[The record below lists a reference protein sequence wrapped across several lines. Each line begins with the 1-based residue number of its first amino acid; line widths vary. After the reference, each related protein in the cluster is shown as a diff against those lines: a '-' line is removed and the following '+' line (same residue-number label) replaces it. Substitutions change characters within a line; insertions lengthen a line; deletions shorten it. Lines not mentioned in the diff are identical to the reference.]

1 MALFA
6 DFTRVLHFRLRLRDR
21 LPREL
26 VRVGHLLHRL
36 VSLQLSDLLLS
47 QRLLDLLLTPPREEL
62 HPDPRPRRRALQ
74 DPIRERVPPRGHES
88 VTEELFLLHDF
99 G

>member
-1 MALFA
+1 
-6 DFTRVLHFRLRLRDR
+6 
-21 LPREL
+21 
-26 VRVGHLLHRL
+26 
-36 VSLQLSDLLLS
+36 
-47 QRLLDLLLTPPREEL
+47 LLLTLPREEL